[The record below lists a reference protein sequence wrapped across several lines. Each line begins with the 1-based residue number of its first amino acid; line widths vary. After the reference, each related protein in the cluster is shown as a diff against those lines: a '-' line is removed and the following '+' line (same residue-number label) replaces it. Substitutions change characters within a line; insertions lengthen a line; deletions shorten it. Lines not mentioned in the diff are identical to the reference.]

1 MPAAQEFFVE
11 RFLLQEDKKRGGK
24 KDNLLNFSTLVWK
37 GWDGMWRSE
46 KRKAREELR
55 GEHNRINQQVT
66 ETLSCHLSPRPDWRS
81 RRRYVHLPRFD
92 LQPGTVRTTT
102 SLKHGAGGGPSQT
115 DTSERTRQTCAHS
128 HAVANALTRKTS
140 VQRQRPGAP
149 LKRQERR

>member
-1 MPAAQEFFVE
+1 MPGAPVFFVE
-11 RFLLQEDKKRGGK
+11 RFLLQEDKKKKRGKK
-24 KDNLLNFSTLVWK
+24 KDNLLNFSTFVCK

-66 ETLSCHLSPRPDWRS
+66 EMLSCPLSPRPDWRS

-92 LQPGTVRTTT
+92 LQPGTVRTAT
-102 SLKHGAGGGPSQT
+102 SLKHDGGGES

-128 HAVANALTRKTS
+128 HAVANAPTRKTS
-140 VQRQRPGAP
+140 VQRQRPGAR
-149 LKRQERR
+149 LKWQERR